1 MDTSFTQSQVRNAGR
16 IVLAGTFLVLAGL
29 PLVTDDQFLIRLTLL
44 AFIWS
49 GYATA
54 WNMFSGYSG
63 YISFGHAIFFGAG
76 AFTSTWLLATYDIT
90 PWIGMFAGGLV
101 AVVLAVVIGI
111 VTFRAGLSG
120 IYFALAM
127 LSFPLIA
134 APVLVWLGFIE
145 ISVPFNPDQA
155 WAYMSFRGLVEY
167 YYIAFALL
175 IATLA
180 INWKIH
186 YSRLGYYLKA
196 INSSEEA
203 ASSLGVDTARYKIYA
218 LSLSGFLSALMGTIY
233 IQVNYIFAT
242 HSVFTLTTSA
252 EPVILGVAGGLGT
265 LFGPL
270 VAGLTLF
277 PFAELLRSA
286 LGSTIPGIH
295 NIVYGIVLIF
305 IIIFLPDGIYAS
317 LRQKLMDR
325 AKDDHAHDETP
336 KETGEAAEGDEIV
349 SKTKHGDQDD

>member
-1 MDTSFTQSQVRNAGR
+1 MSPSFTQKQVRTAGR
-16 IVLAGTFLVLAGL
+16 VLLAGTFLLLAVM
-29 PLVTDDQFLIRLTLL
+29 PLVLDDQFLIRLTVL

-54 WNMFSGYSG
+54 WNLFSGYSG

-76 AFTSTWLLATYDIT
+76 AFTSTWLLATYDVT
-90 PWIGMFAGGLV
+90 PWIGMIVGGLV
-101 AVVLAVVIGI
+101 AVALAVVIGI

-134 APVLVWLGFIE
+134 APVLVWSGYIE
-145 ISVPFNPDQA
+145 ISVPFNPEQA

-175 IATLA
+175 LITLA
-180 INWKIH
+180 VNWKVH
-186 YSRLGYYLKA
+186 HSRLGYYLKA

-218 LSLSGFLSALMGTIY
+218 LSLSGFLAALMGTVY

-242 HSVFTLTTSA
+242 HSVFSLATSA

-265 LFGPL
+265 LFGPV
-270 VAGLTLF
+270 VAGFTLF
-277 PFAELLRSA
+277 PFAELLRSS
-286 LGSTIPGIH
+286 LGSEIPGIH
-295 NIVYGIVLIF
+295 NIVYGTVLIF

-325 AKDDHAHDETP
+325 ARDSRVEGGTASDSPD
-336 KETGEAAEGDEIV
+336 GDEMV
-349 SKTKHGDQDD
+349 STTKHGDQDD